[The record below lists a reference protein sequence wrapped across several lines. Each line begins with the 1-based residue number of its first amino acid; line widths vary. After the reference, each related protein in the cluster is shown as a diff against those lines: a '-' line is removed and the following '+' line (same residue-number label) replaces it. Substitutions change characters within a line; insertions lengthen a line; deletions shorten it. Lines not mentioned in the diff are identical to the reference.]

1 MAKEDQESWD
11 PDLIAEPLVD
21 PDLET
26 PYLKNGS
33 SRGREMSTIISA
45 LSHVS
50 GASAASQASSSA
62 AGQISTST
70 SSSVAM
76 ASSSSSLGSA
86 HHQHKITSGPLRQD
100 VIQADQYSARLIDET
115 SARSTSWPWPAGHS
129 SLLYESDQRPVGSQS
144 QSRLGGSDLDHVA
157 DEEVCTLVN
166 SFSSDF
172 VEPADRPS
180 SALTESLDDREGDER
195 KVPLRGES
203 DRLVD
208 VEDEVEEEPDV
219 KRSPSRDRLST
230 EPPPKKRRY
239 RGVRQR
245 PWGKWAA
252 EIRDPRKAARV
263 WLGTF
268 ETAEDAARAYDQAA
282 LNFRGSRAK
291 LNFPEA
297 AAQLSSLQVRPA
309 TRVAAAQYYQHHHH
323 HHQYQSF
330 NSAPSGLLGASLFS
344 NPSLN
349 LPQSPFIPSGAPPGS
364 STLLQRPASNYVFA
378 PPRDHNYQHRGP
390 QSYANQSPSPT
401 NPSVGAFHQELLH
414 RHQPQLLQRQSQE
427 YSSFLRQQEA
437 GLRSSPSL
445 ATLQGHAAG
454 ATGIRPLSY
463 MHGAPHAHS
472 SADAGL
478 HGTLHAA
485 APLQA
490 SINAGGRGHG
500 TSMFQYT
507 PPQASNVSMMGRS
520 MFLLRNPSTHNT
532 LERSL
537 SSTQEDRLLA
547 MAEQRLLL
555 NQLPSRSQHIINQ
568 EQPMALL
575 QSNQDIPNRAI
586 RDANY
591 DQMVEL
597 NRQLQDIQ
605 GSSLHDPLTLSK
617 EFRDWSHAET
627 SGTGSSPPF
636 INAPAPAEAGNLSPT
651 EWFFQHHPS
660 SGI

>member
-1 MAKEDQESWD
+1 MAKEDQDSWD
-11 PDLIAEPLVD
+11 PELIADPLVD
-21 PDLET
+21 PDLEK

-86 HHQHKITSGPLRQD
+86 HHQHRITSAPLRQD
-100 VIQADQYSARLIDET
+100 VIQVDEYSARLIDET
-115 SARSTSWPWPAGHS
+115 SVRSTSWPWPTAH
-129 SLLYESDQRPVGSQS
+129 SLLYGSDQRPVGSES
-144 QSRLGGSDLDHVA
+144 QSRLGGSDLDHGA

-166 SFSSDF
+166 LFSSDF
-172 VEPADRPS
+172 VAPPDRPS
-180 SALTESLDDREGDER
+180 SAPTESLDDREGDER

-208 VEDEVEEEPDV
+208 VKDEVEEEPDV

-297 AAQLSSLQVRPA
+297 AAQLSSLQ
-309 TRVAAAQYYQHHHH
+309 AAAQYYQHHHH
-323 HHQYQSF
+323 HHQYQSL
-330 NSAPSGLLGASLFS
+330 NPPPSGILGASLFS

-364 STLLQRPASNYVFA
+364 SSTLLQRPRPNYVFT
-378 PPRDHNYQHRGP
+378 PPLDHNYRGP
-390 QSYANQSPSPT
+390 HSYANQSPSPT
-401 NPSVGAFHQELLH
+401 NPSVGAFQELLH
-414 RHQPQLLQRQSQE
+414 RHPPQLLQRQSQE
-427 YSSFLRQQEA
+427 YSLFLRQQEA
-437 GLRSSPSL
+437 ALRSSPSL
-445 ATLQGHAAG
+445 AALQGHAAG
-454 ATGIRPLSY
+454 ATGIHPLPY

-478 HGTLHAA
+478 HRTLHAA
-485 APLQA
+485 APVQA
-490 SINAGGRGHG
+490 SIIAGGRGHG
-500 TSMFQYT
+500 TSMFHT
-507 PPQASNVSMMGRS
+507 PPQSSDVSTMGRS
-520 MFLLRNPSTHNT
+520 MFPLRNPSTHNT

-537 SSTQEDRLLA
+537 SSTQEDRLPA
-547 MAEQRLLL
+547 MAEHRLLL
-555 NQLPSRSQHIINQ
+555 NQLPSRSQHFINQ

-591 DQMVEL
+591 DRMLEL
-597 NRQLQDIQ
+597 NRQLHDIQ